1 LIKRGNF
8 SNIFFRHGTTY
19 FEGYK
24 KAGLF
29 QHFSGRKRG
38 SIDDLGTGKLRL
50 GKLNLGKGNV
60 VGLNVMVC

>member
-1 LIKRGNF
+1 L
-8 SNIFFRHGTTY
+8 FRHGTTY

-38 SIDDLGTGKLRL
+38 SIDDVAPGPHSTLQSGV
-50 GKLNLGKGNV
+50 NI
-60 VGLNVMVC
+60 MI